1 MNKADLKDLIDNELK
16 RVKIKNHPHYTGWYE
31 TLKPYSRQ
39 IVDFILDEDLTPD
52 YIAFAQDAPIDEKHE
67 YQFLSIISAGNPSL
81 STMPG
86 LTNFTLGDILL
97 EVQNFGT

>member
-52 YIAFAQDAPIDEKHE
+52 YIAFAQEAIEAQLWFGSLRLGPATLHPLTLL
-67 YQFLSIISAGNPSL
+67 YGASGTAMISTIRIPK
-81 STMPG
+81 P
-86 LTNFTLGDILL
+86 
-97 EVQNFGT
+97 